1 MTSTITHSAGGS
13 MFAGTAAV
21 NVFALITLKGA
32 LKLYDA
38 TGMKPNRAYTPT
50 NMLAA
55 AGKATGKTYKR
66 GQFKQAIADLEA
78 VIATAR
84 AAIPETTI
92 N

>member
-1 MTSTITHSAGGS
+1 MNSTITHSAGGT
-13 MFAGTAAV
+13 MFAGREAV

-50 NMLAA
+50 AMLAA

-66 GQFKQAIADLEA
+66 GQFKAAIADLET
-78 VIATAR
+78 VIAEAR
-84 AAIPETTI
+84 AAIPERVVS
-92 N
+92 